1 MASSQAGVMASGGF
15 LLGSS
20 TAAILGAAGA
30 LAFSAVSIGI
40 GFIFIAKYGY
50 DYLHKKVKPKA

>member
-40 GFIFIAKYGY
+40 GFIAKYGY
-50 DYLHKKVKPKA
+50 DYLHKKIKPKA